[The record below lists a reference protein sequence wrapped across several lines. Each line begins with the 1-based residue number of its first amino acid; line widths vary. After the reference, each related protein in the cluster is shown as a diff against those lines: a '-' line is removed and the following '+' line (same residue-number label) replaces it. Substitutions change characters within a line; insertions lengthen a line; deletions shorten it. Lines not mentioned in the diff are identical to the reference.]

1 MQTSAA
7 YPTGSRASGSTSPRP
22 KRHVWRGSSISHAVV
37 DCSRPQ
43 LATRKQSAM
52 SVKPIPEALPI
63 LTPHLVVSDATTA
76 IDHYKVAL
84 GARETFR
91 TLGPDGRV
99 MFCELM
105 VGDARIF
112 VVDEYPEQRALSPS
126 TLGGTPVALHL
137 FVTRVDDV
145 FARAVAGGMTVEIPV
160 TDFFWGER
168 YGQVRDRFGHVW
180 GFASRIE
187 DLSPREIQERA

>member
-1 MQTSAA
+1 
-7 YPTGSRASGSTSPRP
+7 
-22 KRHVWRGSSISHAVV
+22 
-37 DCSRPQ
+37 
-43 LATRKQSAM
+43 M

-63 LTPHLVVSDATTA
+63 LTPHLVVSGAAAA
-76 IDHYKVAL
+76 IDHYKAAL
-84 GARETFR
+84 DARETFR

-99 MFCELM
+99 LMCELM

-112 VVDEYPEQRALSPS
+112 VVDEFPEQQALSPT

-137 FVTRVDDV
+137 FVARVDDT
-145 FARAVAGGMTVEIPV
+145 FARAVGAGITPQIPV

-187 DLSPREIQERA
+187 DLSPREIQQRADAFYHRDRA

>member
-1 MQTSAA
+1 
-7 YPTGSRASGSTSPRP
+7 
-22 KRHVWRGSSISHAVV
+22 
-37 DCSRPQ
+37 
-43 LATRKQSAM
+43 M

-63 LTPHLVVSDATTA
+63 LTPHLVVNDAAAA
-76 IDHYKVAL
+76 IDHYKAAL
-84 GARETFR
+84 AARETFR

-112 VVDEYPEQRALSPS
+112 VVDEYPEQGAVSPT

-137 FVTRVDDV
+137 FVARVDET
-145 FARAVAGGMTVEIPV
+145 FSRAVANGMTAEIPV

-168 YGQVRDRFGHVW
+168 YGQVRDRFGHLW
-180 GFASRIE
+180 GLASRIE
-187 DLSPREIQERA
+187 DLSPREIQERADAFYHRHRS

>member
-1 MQTSAA
+1 M
-7 YPTGSRASGSTSPRP
+7 SRA
-22 KRHVWRGSSISHAVV
+22 VV
-37 DCSRPQ
+37 GCSRRQ
-43 LATRKQSAM
+43 HAHRRQCAM

-63 LTPHLVVSDATTA
+63 LTPHLVVSEATAA

-105 VGDARIF
+105 VGDARVF
-112 VVDEYPEQRALSPS
+112 VVDEYPEQRALSPT

-137 FVTRVDDV
+137 FVMRVDDV
-145 FARAVAGGMTVEIPV
+145 FARALEAGQTGQLPV
-160 TDFFWGER
+160 PCFFWGER
-168 YGQVRDRFGHVW
+168 YRQVRDRIAHVC
-180 GFASRIE
+180 G
-187 DLSPREIQERA
+187 